1 MADARIPD
9 NQLIAVV
16 EDDEASRDSFEV
28 LLQNAG
34 YLVETFALGR
44 PFLAAFDTLE
54 PHCVLLEARLPD
66 MDGLR
71 VLEKLRVA
79 MPPPPVILMSRVP
92 KVPDHS
98 TVQRLGAMLVLEKPI
113 EHACLFSAIRMA
125 TESVGETDTALI

>member
-1 MADARIPD
+1 MADARSSD
-9 NQLIAVV
+9 SHLIAVV
-16 EDDEASRDSFEV
+16 EDDDASRDSFQV

-44 PFLAAFDTLE
+44 PFLAAFDTLD
-54 PHCVLLEARLPD
+54 PNCVLLEARLPD

-71 VLEKLRVA
+71 VLETLRAAV
-79 MPPPPVILMSRVP
+79 PPPPVILMSRVP

-125 TESVGETDTALI
+125 TESVGETDSALI